1 MSNNRL
7 LLIEDDYDV
16 AEMLLMYFSSHG
28 YEVFHADTGMRGI
41 ELARTKFPNL
51 ILLDVMLP
59 YMDGYDVCLNLR
71 QAALTK
77 YIPILFLTQKD
88 ERAAKVRGLELG
100 ADDYI
105 TKPFDIDE
113 LRLRVQG
120 AIRRATRENLHEP
133 RTGLPTGQLVE
144 EELSAR
150 TNTQAELKF
159 TLHNFDAYSEVYGF
173 VAANQIM
180 AHTVKIIQQAV
191 TEYGSE
197 RDFIGIH
204 EDQFI
209 VLTHSREPLALAE
222 GVITRFNREIP
233 AFYTFIDVDQGG
245 IRVMDDSGHEMLV
258 PIMSLEAITEA
269 GEQQGK

>member
-1 MSNNRL
+1 MPNNRL

-16 AEMLLMYFSSHG
+16 AEMLLMYFTSQG
-28 YEVFHADTGMRGI
+28 FDVIHADTGIKGI
-41 ELARTKFPNL
+41 DLARTKFPNL

-59 YMDGYDVCLNLR
+59 YMDGYDVCIQLR

-120 AIRRATRENLHEP
+120 AIRRAARENLHEP

-144 EELSAR
+144 EELINRAPQQSTVR
-150 TNTQAELKF
+150 F
-159 TLHNFDAYSEVYGF
+159 MLHHFDAYSEVYGF
-173 VAANQIM
+173 VAGNQIM
-180 AHTVKIIQQAV
+180 AHTAQIIQQAV
-191 TEYGSE
+191 AENGSE
-197 RDFIGIH
+197 RDFIGIY
-204 EDQFI
+204 EDQFV
-209 VLTHSREPLALAE
+209 VLTFSPDPQALTE
-222 GVITRFNREIP
+222 HILQRFANEVP
-233 AFYTFIDVDQGG
+233 TFYSFIDVEQGG
-245 IRVMDDSGHEMLV
+245 ISVEDGEGLV
-258 PIMSLEAITEA
+258 PIMSLEAALEA
-269 GEQQGK
+269 GEHQGY